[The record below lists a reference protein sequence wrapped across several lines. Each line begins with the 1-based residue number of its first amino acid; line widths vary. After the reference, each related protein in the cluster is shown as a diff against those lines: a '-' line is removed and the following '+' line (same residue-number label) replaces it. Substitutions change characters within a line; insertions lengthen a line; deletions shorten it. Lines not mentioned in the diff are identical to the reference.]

1 MQRWLEHVQ
10 TGYEQTVARWDKSL
24 RRFSV
29 FALVLDT
36 IDVYNSNNLTM
47 LAASL
52 SYYALLAIFPLL
64 LLLISIAPIFISK
77 SEAFDSVL
85 RVAREYLPGADTAL
99 RGILQQVIDERGSAT
114 LVGIVTLVWSAS
126 GVFDVL
132 QVSFNRAWRVAQPR
146 AFWLQRLFSIAVI
159 GVLGIFFLVSVIA
172 SSFSQA
178 LGIGLLGEANVSRE
192 LVTWG
197 GSMLGAILAFA
208 GFALLYKTFPN
219 ANVRWKYALLG
230 ALVAVV
236 LWQSAKYLYE
246 LYIVHFA
253 RFNLVYGSVGAI
265 IGLLL
270 WGYIS
275 ASIVLWGAQLTAV
288 MGKIE
293 KNENG
298 AWQAELG

>member
-1 MQRWLEHVQ
+1 MQHWLEDFQ
-10 TGYEQTVARWDKSL
+10 TRFPLTVARWDKSL

-29 FALVLDT
+29 FALLLDT
-36 IDVYNSNNLTM
+36 FDAFNSNNLTM

-64 LLLISIAPIFISK
+64 LLLISIAPLFIS
-77 SEAFDSVL
+77 EADAFDSVL
-85 RVAREYLPGADTAL
+85 RVAREYVPGAETAL
-99 RGILQQVIDERGSAT
+99 RGVLQQVVDERGSAT
-114 LVGIVTLVWSAS
+114 VVGLVTLIWSAS

-132 QVSFNRAWRVAQPR
+132 QVSFNRAWRVTQPR

-159 GVLGIFFLVSVIA
+159 GMLGIFFLVSMIA
-172 SSFSQA
+172 SSFSEMLLTSA
-178 LGIGLLGEANVSRE
+178 LGKTIGPRE
-192 LVTWG
+192 LAIG
-197 GSMLGAILAFA
+197 GGRVVGALLAFIA
-208 GFALLYKTFPN
+208 FALLYKTFPH
-219 ANVRWKYALLG
+219 AVVRWKHALLG
-230 ALVAVV
+230 ALVAAV
-236 LWQSAKYLYE
+236 LWQTAKYLYE

-275 ASIVLWGAQLTAV
+275 ASIVLLGGQLTAL

-293 KNENG
+293 KKENG
-298 AWQAELG
+298 DWRAEIG